1 MPRFD
6 AAATSMVLTPAPART
21 MSDNAPASIIA
32 SVTWVDRTTRTG
44 ASVFLIAAMR
54 VSPDASGSKMPSQP
68 AAFSASRPDCS
79 NLSATSTFIKTLYYG
94 LTGYGL
100 TGYGLT
106 GYGLAGYGLRAISNA
121 TAVRRAASARTRV
134 TSAA

>member
-44 ASVFLIAAMR
+44 TSVFLIAALG
-54 VSPDASGSKMPSQP
+54 VSPDAFTRSGP
-68 AAFSASRPDCS
+68 ACS

-106 GYGLAGYGLRAISNA
+106 GLRAYGLRAY
-121 TAVRRAASARTRV
+121 
-134 TSAA
+134 